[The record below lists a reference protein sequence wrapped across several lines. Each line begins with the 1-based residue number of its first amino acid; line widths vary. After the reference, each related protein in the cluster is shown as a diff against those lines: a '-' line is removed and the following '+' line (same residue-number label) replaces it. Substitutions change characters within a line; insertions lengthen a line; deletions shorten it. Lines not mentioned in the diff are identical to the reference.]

1 MNKPLLLQESFLNNA
16 RKERTNVSVRLTDGL
31 EISGTVRGFDNFTL
45 ILEGENGRQSLL
57 YKHAIAAVRPAS
69 AIG

>member
-1 MNKPLLLQESFLNNA
+1 MNKPLLLQESFLNTA
-16 RKERTNVSVRLTDGL
+16 RKERTSVSVRLTDGL

-57 YKHAIAAVRPAS
+57 YKHAIAAVRPS
-69 AIG
+69 LSIG